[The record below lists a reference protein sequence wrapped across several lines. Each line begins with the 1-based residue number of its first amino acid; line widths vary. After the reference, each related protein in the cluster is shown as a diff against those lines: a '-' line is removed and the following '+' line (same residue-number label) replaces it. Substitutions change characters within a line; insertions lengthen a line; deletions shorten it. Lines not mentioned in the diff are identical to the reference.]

1 MQNLFPGMT
10 TPEPGLVSCIK
21 KLLPES
27 ISDSSLLT
35 KLFFQFPLPAANA
48 ERNSAMVKRLST
60 A

>member
-10 TPEPGLVSCIK
+10 TPEPGLVPCIK

-35 KLFFQFPLPAANA
+35 KLFFSFRFRQPVLNGTL
-48 ERNSAMVKRLST
+48 RW
-60 A
+60 